1 MEPAW
6 AYPVPRFTASWDKF
20 PHGRNF
26 GWQWLPRLHNLCFH
40 ILRHS
45 LLHNFRVASVF
56 GTLLTSCLSLSF
68 PRLARLAQHQGIE
81 QEEYYQNCSLGFRLQ
96 VLYSLTHPERVTVAV
111 VAVVTATGVVVAFLV
126 VVAGGS
132 SRTVVVAVVETIITS
147 RKAKRIRNNWVLVK
161 ELNLSYHNKE
171 IR

>member
-1 MEPAW
+1 MGLPGAQ
-6 AYPVPRFTASWDKF
+6 VFGFLDKF
-20 PHGRNF
+20 LTEELRMAVVASTSQSLLPHSAAQF
-26 GWQWLPRLHNLCFH
+26 TSQLPRRIRFWNPSDF
-40 ILRHS
+40 
-45 LLHNFRVASVF
+45 VF
-56 GTLLTSCLSLSF
+56 KPKLPKTGEARSTS
-68 PRLARLAQHQGIE
+68 GIE

>member
-1 MEPAW
+1 M
-6 AYPVPRFTASWDKF
+6 
-20 PHGRNF
+20 
-26 GWQWLPRLHNLCFH
+26 
-40 ILRHS
+40 
-45 LLHNFRVASVF
+45 
-56 GTLLTSCLSLSF
+56 
-68 PRLARLAQHQGIE
+68 
-81 QEEYYQNCSLGFRLQ
+81 
-96 VLYSLTHPERVTVAV
+96 